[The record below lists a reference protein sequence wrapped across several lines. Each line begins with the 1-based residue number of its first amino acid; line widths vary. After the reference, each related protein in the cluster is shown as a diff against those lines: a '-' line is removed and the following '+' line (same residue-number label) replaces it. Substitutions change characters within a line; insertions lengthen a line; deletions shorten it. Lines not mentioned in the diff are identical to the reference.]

1 MKIYHV
7 PVLLQESI
15 EWLITDENGIY
26 VDVTFG
32 GGGHSEAIL
41 RRISP
46 QAQLFSFDQDADALI
61 NAEKLQLNYS
71 NFTFILSN
79 FRHLQN
85 ELQKRNIR
93 QVTGILADLGVSSH
107 QLDTAERGFSFR
119 FNVPLDMRMN
129 QEQALK
135 AQDILQEYSEKELQR
150 LFGMY
155 GEIRNAK
162 TLAHNIVNFRKKQ
175 KIRNI
180 EELLQA
186 IEKCLPYQE
195 KNKYLAQV
203 FQALRIEV
211 NDELQALQEMLRQA
225 AEILAPKGHLVV
237 LSYHSLED
245 RLVKNFMQKG
255 KFWGEVEKD
264 LYGNPIKPL
273 QMLGKVIVPTDKEIA
288 RNPRARSAK
297 MRVAEKLDLEGKKQK
312 TGE

>member
-1 MKIYHV
+1 MKIYHI

-15 EWLITDENGIY
+15 EWLITDKNGIY

-41 RRISP
+41 RHISP
-46 QAQLFSFDQDADALI
+46 QAQLFSFDQDTDALV

-79 FRHLQN
+79 FRYLQN

-107 QLDTAERGFSFR
+107 QFDTAERGFSFR
-119 FNVPLDMRMN
+119 FNALLDMRMDKT
-129 QEQALK
+129 QALT
-135 AQDILQEYSEKELQR
+135 AQKVLKEYSEKELHR
-150 LFGMY
+150 ILGMY

-162 TLAHNIVNFRKKQ
+162 TLARSIVNFRKKQ
-175 KIRNI
+175 KIEI
-180 EELLQA
+180 TEDLLKA
-186 IEKCLPYQE
+186 IEKCLPHQE
-195 KNKYLAQV
+195 KNKYLAQL

-211 NDELQALQEMLRQA
+211 NDELQALQEMLIQSS
-225 AEILAPKGHLVV
+225 EMLTSKGRLVV

-273 QMLGKVIVPTDKEIA
+273 EMLGKVILPTEREILQ
-288 RNPRARSAK
+288 NPRARSAK
-297 MRVAEKLDLEGKKQK
+297 MRVAEKLDLGSKKQK
-312 TGE
+312 IEE